1 MPTFSF
7 WLLLGF
13 HLPAVFSERRRIQD
27 CSSIFANSCE
37 VKDATKSCDFAWGGS
52 SVYKCDESGNW
63 RPENSVQTCGSVVDT
78 AGLLAVSNCAS
89 SENGDQCTVSC
100 RPGYEGETKDYICRN
115 GVWTFL
121 ESPLECSPVTCGSL
135 NFAYAENA
143 CSHFTYQSICVT
155 TCEAGYVGDSQQY
168 VCGENGTW
176 DSFGDEMECVPVDCG
191 NQLPSIDATCDGPT
205 SYGQAA
211 CNFQCNNFE
220 RSQLYICTQSGEWFP
235 IGESLDCRHC
245 PSFSSLFSTD
255 SIQTQCENT
264 AIDSECSA
272 TCGSGFQG
280 DERQY
285 VCSENGTW
293 EPKDQPLVCTSE
305 CGSII
310 GPSSTTSSI
319 CTIDGNYFHNTDV
332 LPSCT
337 QDNVST
343 TTLPSVTCPPLNYL
357 PYAESECSGLFQST
371 CIATCEAG
379 YAGIAKEYVC
389 NENGNWQALNGEIQC
404 APLDCGNRLPGIDA
418 TCDGPTLYGQAA
430 CQFECDFSENSQRY
444 VCMQTGEWF
453 PIGDPLDCRHC
464 EPFNEVFSDFEVDCP
479 FTAINSECI
488 ASCGEGFE
496 GNEVSYVCAASG
508 YWEPVNQG
516 KPLICSSA
524 CGSLIGLSIS
534 PSSACAYDGTF
545 VPGSASLPSCAA
557 STNAPVGVSDKEC
570 NSSSSGFETWQVG
583 LLCLG
588 TFLLGMC
595 LGACYCL
602 PENGRSGKATYYAP
616 TKEMEMAP
624 PPTPAM
630 GGRIPDDQIDNRRSP
645 DRSSSIRREASPQ
658 RVPRRKPL
666 GRSSSLRR
674 ENSHQFP
681 EYCNVQ
687 GCRYSLS
694 PEPAPSRNGLNK
706 KRFPHDR
713 TDSAPDPRTGKHKFR
728 I

>member
-13 HLPAVFSERRRIQD
+13 HLPAVFSERRRTQD
-27 CSSIFANSCE
+27 CRAIFANSCD
-37 VKDATKSCDFAWGGS
+37 VKDATTSCDFAWGGS
-52 SVYKCDESGNW
+52 SVYKCDESGSW

-89 SENGDQCTVSC
+89 SEDGDQCAVSC

-121 ESPLECSPVTCGSL
+121 ESPLECSPVTCSSL
-135 NFAYAENA
+135 NLAYAENA
-143 CSHFTYQSICVT
+143 CTNFSYQSICVT

-168 VCGENGTW
+168 VCGEDGTW
-176 DSFGDEMECVPVDCG
+176 DSFGEEIECVPVDCG
-191 NQLPSIDATCDGPT
+191 NRLPGIDATCDGPT

-211 CNFQCNNFE
+211 CSFQCNNSE

-245 PSFSSLFSTD
+245 PPFSSLFSTS

-264 AIDSECSA
+264 AINSECSA
-272 TCGSGFQG
+272 SCGNGLQG

-285 VCSENGTW
+285 ICSENGTW
-293 EPKDQPLVCTSE
+293 EPKDEPLVCTSE

-319 CTIDGNYFHNTDV
+319 CTIDGSYFHNIDI
-332 LPSCT
+332 LPSCAE
-337 QDNVST
+337 NNIST
-343 TTLPSVTCPPLNYL
+343 TILPTVTCPLLDYL
-357 PYAESECSGLFQST
+357 PYADSECSGFGFQSSCT
-371 CIATCEAG
+371 VSCEAG
-379 YAGIAKEYVC
+379 YSGTAKEYTC

-404 APLDCGNRLPGIDA
+404 SPLDCGNRLPDVDA

-464 EPFNEVFSDFEVDCP
+464 EPFNEVFSDFEVNCP
-479 FTAINSECI
+479 HTAINSECI

-496 GNEVSYVCAASG
+496 GNEVSYTCAASG
-508 YWEPVNQG
+508 YWEPVNQ
-516 KPLICSSA
+516 PLICSSA
-524 CGSLIGLSIS
+524 CGSLIGPSLSS
-534 PSSACAYDGTF
+534 SSACAYDGTF
-545 VPGSASLPSCAA
+545 VPDSASLPQCSS
-557 STNAPVGVSDKEC
+557 STNAPVDVAKNDCSD
-570 NSSSSGFETWQVG
+570 SSSTFEIWQVG

-602 PENGRSGKATYYAP
+602 PETGRAAKATYYAP

-624 PPTPAM
+624 PPPAM
-630 GGRIPDDQIDNRRSP
+630 GGRIPDDHTVFRRSP
-645 DRSSSIRREASPQ
+645 DSGSSIRREASPQ
-658 RVPRRKPL
+658 SR
-666 GRSSSLRR
+666 
-674 ENSHQFP
+674 
-681 EYCNVQ
+681 EYCNVP
-687 GCRYSLS
+687 GCTYSRS
-694 PEPAPSRNGLNK
+694 TTPAPPRNELSE
-706 KRFPHDR
+706 KRFPHAR
-713 TDSAPDPRTGKHKFR
+713 TVSRSVKHKFR